1 MRANNLKLG
10 TLVLDG
16 NLVLAPMAGY
26 TDVAFRVLCRR
37 AGASLVCSEMVHAS
51 AVLHENPKTKAL
63 MAVRAGERP
72 VCIQLFGSEPA
83 QVAQSLLDIEKA
95 HGGPGKEKG
104 NGNGNDKGAAVD
116 AYSFN
121 FGCPAVQIKASGC
134 GAALLDEPERVGAIV
149 AALRAAT
156 KKPLIPK
163 MRLGNKEVADYVDI
177 AQRIEAAGAD
187 ALIVHGRTAAQGYSG
202 KADWDAI
209 RDVVEAVK
217 IPVIANG
224 DVVDGP
230 SAKAC
235 LTASGAAGI
244 AIGRAALGDPDIFRR
259 ISAYLKDGTVI
270 PPPTSEEKLA
280 MFKQYLDLAR
290 DAGIDRVQI
299 VQQAMQ
305 FTKGMKG
312 GARLRE
318 KLSTVKNVDD
328 LLILLDTCT
337 TAQ

>member
-26 TDVAFRVLCRR
+26 TDVALRVLCRR

-63 MAVRAGERP
+63 MAVQEAERP
-72 VCIQLFGSEPA
+72 VCIQLFGSDPA
-83 QVAQSLLDIEKA
+83 QVAASLLDIEKA
-95 HGGPGKEKG
+95 HGGK
-104 NGNGNDKGAAVD
+104 GNDKGVAVD

-163 MRLGNKEVADYVDI
+163 MRLGNKDVADYVDI

-235 LTASGAAGI
+235 LKASGAAGL

-270 PPPTSEEKLA
+270 AKPTSEEKLA
-280 MFKQYLDLAR
+280 MFKEYIALAR

>member
-1 MRANNLKLG
+1 MRRHNSKGMRIG
-10 TLVLDG
+10 TLKLDG
-16 NLVLAPMAGY
+16 NLILAPMAGY
-26 TDVAFRVLCRR
+26 TDVALRVLCRK
-37 AGASLVCSEMVHAS
+37 AGAALVCSEMVHAS

-63 MAVRAGERP
+63 MAVQSAERP
-72 VCIQLFGSEPA
+72 VCIQLFGSIPA
-83 QVAQSLLDIEKA
+83 QVAQSLLDIERL
-95 HGGPGKEKG
+95 HDTLGEKG
-104 NGNGNDKGAAVD
+104 TQVD

-121 FGCPAVQIKASGC
+121 FGCPAHQIKASGC
-134 GAALLDEPERVGAIV
+134 GAALLDDPALIESIIV
-149 AALRAAT
+149 ALRKAT

-163 MRLGNKEVADYVDI
+163 MRLGNKEPADYVDI

-209 RDVVEAVK
+209 RDIVEAVK

-224 DVVDGP
+224 DVIDGP

-235 LTASGAAGI
+235 LKASGAAGI
-244 AIGRAALGDPDIFRR
+244 AIGRAALGDPDVFRR

-270 PPPTSEEKLA
+270 AKPTSEEKLA
-280 MFKQYLDLAR
+280 MFKDYLELAR
-290 DAGIDRVQI
+290 DAGIDRVHI

-312 GARLRE
+312 GARIRE
-318 KLSTVKNVDD
+318 TLASAKSADDVLS
-328 LLILLDTCT
+328 IL
-337 TAQ
+337 TAFEQRK

>member
-1 MRANNLKLG
+1 MRIRDLN
-10 TLVLDG
+10 LDG

-26 TDVAFRVLCRR
+26 TDVALRVLCRR
-37 AGASLVCSEMVHAS
+37 AGAALVCSEMVHAS

-63 MAVRAGERP
+63 MAVQTAERP
-72 VCIQLFGSEPA
+72 VCIQLFGSDPA

-95 HGGPGKEKG
+95 QDMQGKG
-104 NGNGNDKGAAVD
+104 RGITAVD

-134 GAALLDEPERVGAIV
+134 GAALLDDPVRIEAIV
-149 AALRAAT
+149 VALREALDTVAT
-156 KKPLIPK
+156 SAGAKKQKPLIPK
-163 MRLGNKEVADYVDI
+163 MRLGNKEMGDYVDI
-177 AQRIEAAGAD
+177 AQRLEVAGAD
-187 ALIVHGRTAAQGYSG
+187 AIIVHGRTAAQGYSG

-209 RDVVEAVK
+209 RDIVKAVK

-235 LTASGAAGI
+235 LKASGAAGL
-244 AIGRAALGDPDIFRR
+244 AIGRAALGDPDVFRR
-259 ISAYLKDGTVI
+259 INAYLKDGTVI

-280 MFKQYLDLAR
+280 MFKEYLDIAR

-299 VQQAMQ
+299 AQQAMQ

-318 KLSTVKNVDD
+318 KLSTVKNVQDVIA
-328 LLILLDTCT
+328 LL
-337 TAQ
+337 ASSP